1 MPIVPAVSD
10 STLPIPR
17 QAPGR
22 TPRPAPRPVPRAVVA
37 PVRRRPVEAPSLAR
51 RRWGFVAAAVL
62 MLATLPLHLLGLA
75 LVALEVLSPS
85 IDGTAPLFY
94 AAVGLAQLLLLT
106 LVATVGQLIGGGTDR
121 WRRRMAFACVN
132 GLLVVL
138 AAAVGWVLLLR

>member
-17 QAPGR
+17 QAPPR
-22 TPRPAPRPVPRAVVA
+22 TPRAVPRAVA
-37 PVRRRPVEAPSLAR
+37 PAGRRPVEARSLAR
-51 RRWGFVAAAVL
+51 RRLGFVAAVVL
-62 MLATLPLHLLGLA
+62 MLATLPVHLLGLA

-85 IDGTAPLFY
+85 VDGTAPLFFGG
-94 AAVGLAQLLLLT
+94 VGLAQLLLLAG
-106 LVATVGQLIGGGTDR
+106 VATVGQLIGGGTDV
-121 WRRRMAFACVN
+121 WRRRMAFACLN